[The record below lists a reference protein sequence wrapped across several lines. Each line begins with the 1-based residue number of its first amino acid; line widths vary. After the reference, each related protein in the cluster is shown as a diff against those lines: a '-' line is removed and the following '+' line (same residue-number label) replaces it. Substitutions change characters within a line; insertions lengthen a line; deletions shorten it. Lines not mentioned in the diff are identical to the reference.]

1 MSSSILV
8 INYSLVATLGM
19 YCLFHLF
26 FMIKVHSCDIID
38 LMRSLKFYP
47 LSFMLKI
54 LIKISKLGF
63 GSKTVIVIV
72 LYKHNLG
79 YSEHRCLMWESKG
92 RLHRTNGSLI
102 YMQTFVLMCI
112 FASFPTQLHNPQ
124 GLNMSGMAT

>member
-1 MSSSILV
+1 
-8 INYSLVATLGM
+8 
-19 YCLFHLF
+19 
-26 FMIKVHSCDIID
+26 
-38 LMRSLKFYP
+38 MRSLKFYP

-92 RLHRTNGSLI
+92 RLHKTNGSLNLYANI
-102 YMQTFVLMCI
+102 WAYVYICI
-112 FASFPTQLHNPQ
+112 FSYAAP
-124 GLNMSGMAT
+124 